1 MFLGEAVG
9 VVSSG
14 RESCWVCGILAG
26 RSAEWCVSAEWGR
39 KVVAGVV
46 YWDGVWRA
54 VFEANILANV
64 RVWRS
69 AAVVGL

>member
-1 MFLGEAVG
+1 MFFGKLLGWFRQGGRVVGCVVFWLGGVQNGAV
-9 VVSSG
+9 SG
-14 RESCWVCGILAG
+14 
-26 RSAEWCVSAEWGR
+26 EWGR

-64 RVWRS
+64 RVRRS